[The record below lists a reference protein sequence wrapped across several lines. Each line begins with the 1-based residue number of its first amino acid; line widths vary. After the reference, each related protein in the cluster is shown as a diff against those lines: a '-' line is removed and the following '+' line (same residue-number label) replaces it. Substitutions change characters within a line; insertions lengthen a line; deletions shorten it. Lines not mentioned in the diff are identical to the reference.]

1 MDIYVLLEGVI
12 KKRKETKKELEKK
25 LEEVKTR
32 LSSTEKGSSSYEK
45 LLKKQKHIEKEL
57 EKYPVWYCL
66 TKKEFSEWY
75 YKESEKMYEQ
85 IKLLEGKVVCN
96 KCNKTIDDQRN
107 MRFFSDRV
115 YDLECYFEIATK
127 ELKGKD
133 DLEQEFILRTLQ
145 L

>member
-12 KKRKETKKELEKK
+12 EKRKETKKELEITLNTIKAILAK
-25 LEEVKTR
+25 
-32 LSSTEKGSSSYEK
+32 TEKRSVFYDE
-45 LLKKQKHIEKEL
+45 LLERKNFLEKEL
-57 EKYPVWYCL
+57 EKYPAWYCL

-75 YKESEKMYEQ
+75 YEESKKMYEQ
-85 IKLLEGKVVCN
+85 MKLLKGKVVCK
-96 KCNKTIDDQRN
+96 KCNKTIDDPRN

-115 YDLECYFEIATK
+115 YDPECYFEIAMK

-133 DLEQEFILRTLQ
+133 DLGQEFILRTLQ